1 MRRHRWRRERIALF
15 AGAVALASISAC
27 GGPGGSVR
35 VTIPPGATVGVA
47 ADSLAKAQVIGA
59 PRLFRLYA
67 RLTKR
72 DRNLKPGTY
81 LLQRDASWNSVLT
94 SLVEGRGIVFTVTI
108 PEGFQVAT
116 MAPILERELSVP
128 PDSLVVAARDSTL
141 RSRLR
146 VPTPTLEGYLFPET
160 YVFPDGATARDV
172 VRTMVRE
179 FERRWKPE
187 WDVRVIAL
195 KMSRHEIMTLASIIE
210 KEARVATERPVISAV
225 YHNRLRRGMLLQADP
240 TVLYA
245 LGRHVDRVLYRHL
258 RVDSPYNTYRYAGLP
273 PGPIASPGLAS
284 IEAAL
289 YPAEVPYLYF
299 VAHPDG
305 HHEFRRTLREHN
317 EAVRQMR
324 ALRQQRTRAATPRQ

>member
-1 MRRHRWRRERIALF
+1 MTGLARRRVVLVATAVLV
-15 AGAVALASISAC
+15 GACSS
-27 GGPGGSVR
+27 PGGSVR
-35 VTIPPGATVGVA
+35 VTIPAGATVAVV
-47 ADSLAKAQVIGA
+47 ADSLARAEVIGFPA
-59 PRLFRLYA
+59 IFRLYA
-67 RLTKR
+67 RATKR

-94 SLVEGRGIVFTVTI
+94 SLVEGRGIVFAVTI
-108 PEGFQVAT
+108 PEGFQIAT
-116 MAPILERELSVP
+116 MGPIVERTLQVP
-128 PDSLVVAARDSTL
+128 PESLAAAARDSTL
-141 RSRLR
+141 RARLG

-160 YVFPDGATARDV
+160 YVLPEGATAEGV

-187 WDVRVIAL
+187 WNQRLEEL
-195 KMSRHEIMTLASIIE
+195 KMSRHEIITLASIIE
-210 KEARVATERPVISAV
+210 KEARVANERPVISAV

-258 RVDSPYNTYRYAGLP
+258 RIDSPYNTYRYAGLP
-273 PGPIASPGLAS
+273 PGPIASPGSAS

-289 YPAEVPYLYF
+289 YPASVPYLYF

-324 ALRQQRTRAATPRQ
+324 ALRQQRSRAATQGQ